1 MLMKQISVFLENKKG
16 RLATLTKVLGDHD
29 IDITALSIADTANF
43 GILRI
48 IVNKPDEALRVIRE
62 AGFTVKTAEVIAVK
76 VDDRPGGLAKVL
88 AILEKG
94 DISIEYL
101 YSFVRRPDE
110 SALILFR
117 VEDPKKAIKLL
128 QDNGIEV
135 VLNQEEVY
143 SS

>member
-29 IDITALSIADTANF
+29 IDISALSIADTANF

-48 IVNKPDEALRVIRE
+48 IANKPDEAVKVIRE
-62 AGFTVKTAEVIAVK
+62 AGFTVNTAEVMAVK
-76 VDDRPGGLAKVL
+76 VPDRPGGLARVL

-117 VEDPKKAIKLL
+117 VEDLNKAMNVL
-128 QDNGIEV
+128 QDSGIEV
-135 VLNQEEVY
+135 VLDQAEVY
-143 SS
+143 SC

>member
-16 RLATLTKVLGDHD
+16 SLATLTKVLGDHD
-29 IDITALSIADTANF
+29 IDISALSIADTANF

-48 IVNKPDEALRVIRE
+48 IVNKPDEAVKVIRE
-62 AGFTVKTAEVIAVK
+62 AGFTVNTAEVMAVK
-76 VDDRPGGLAKVL
+76 VPDRPGGLARVL

-117 VEDPKKAIKLL
+117 VEDLNKAMNVL
-128 QDNGIEV
+128 QDSGIEV
-135 VLNQEEVY
+135 ILDQAEVY
-143 SS
+143 SC